1 MNHKAYIA
9 LGNYLQVYGEF
20 IPLRCDKELIL
31 FNPLVFEEDEFLTE
45 KAYLNGI
52 EDGLKSLSFKSDKHL
67 VFKSCIQGGTA
78 LYCNAEFKSLINE
91 NNLSGL
97 SFNSDLV
104 SIFA

>member
-1 MNHKAYIA
+1 M
-9 LGNYLQVYGEF
+9 V
-20 IPLRCDKELIL
+20 LRMASNPYHLNQTNIL
-31 FNPLVFEEDEFLTE
+31 FSNH
-45 KAYLNGI
+45 A
-52 EDGLKSLSFKSDKHL
+52 
-67 VFKSCIQGGTA
+67 IQGGTA